1 MDNLTDSSWI
11 WEERNNTT
19 NLTLDHYN
27 MCESVTNHWL
37 YFIFSGYL
45 VPLISPRVREFIK
58 DKLHTLRNCKVTGEL
73 VSLTEFGFEKIQ
85 DIEDNKEMKD
95 YIRRLCKNK
104 NPGLLYTEETIEKM
118 SWLFSGDKKDGKEGG
133 MHQTYKKLN
142 KLIDG
147 VGVKVIRP

>member
-11 WEERNNTT
+11 WEERNNI
-19 NLTLDHYN
+19 TLDHYN

-37 YFIFSGYL
+37 FFIFTGYL
-45 VPLISPRVREFIK
+45 VPLVSPRVREFIK
-58 DKLHTLRNCKVTGEL
+58 DKIHTLRNCKVTGQL

-85 DIEDNKEMKD
+85 DIEDNEEMKD

-118 SWLFSGDKKDGKEGG
+118 AWLFSGDKKDGDVGG

-147 VGVKVIRP
+147 IGVKVIRP

>member
-1 MDNLTDSSWI
+1 MENLTDSSWI
-11 WEERNNTT
+11 WDETNNTT
-19 NLTLDHYN
+19 LEHYN

-45 VPLISPRVREFIK
+45 LPLISPRVRDFIK
-58 DKLHTLRNCKVTGEL
+58 DKLSSLRNGGTTGQL

-85 DIEDNKEMKD
+85 DIEDNNEMKD

-104 NPGLLYTEETIEKM
+104 NPGLLYTEETIEKI
-118 SWLFSGDKKDGKEGG
+118 SWLFSGDKKDGTGIQ
-133 MHQTYKKLN
+133 QTWKKLN

-147 VGVKVIRP
+147 GGVKVIRP

>member
-1 MDNLTDSSWI
+1 MENFTDSSWI
-11 WEERNNTT
+11 WDDMDNI
-19 NLTLDHYN
+19 TLDHYN

-45 VPLISPRVREFIK
+45 LPLISPRVRDFIK
-58 DKLHTLRNCKVTGEL
+58 DKLSSLRNGETTGQL

-85 DIEDNKEMKD
+85 DIEDNEEMKD
-95 YIRRLCKNK
+95 YIRRLCNNK

-118 SWLFSGDKKDGKEGG
+118 SWLFSGDKNGTGIQ
-133 MHQTYKKLN
+133 QTWKKLN

-147 VGVKVIRP
+147 SGVKVIRP